1 MTNPNALWSQ
11 YTWKVQKGH
20 DRRVR
25 AGHPW
30 VFSNELT
37 KSPKGHP
44 VGHPVELQDDK
55 GNFLACGYGN
65 PNSLISFRVLSF
77 EPVTKTPSEFLMSR
91 LLQAWRKRVRL
102 GLKNSFRMCFSEN
115 DFLSGLIVD
124 YYIVDQNDHR
134 GQVFVIQ
141 ISTAGMDYLLLKDM
155 VSFFKTFIGKAFD
168 ERLTEI
174 PWTHTSIVLKNDI
187 QIRKLEGLEVEDAR
201 VIQQSDFFKLDEI
214 DILITTPG
222 DQESLKMSTDLID
235 GQKTGFFLDQTR
247 NIEVVLSQLN
257 KIFKSPAKPKKLKIL
272 DLCCYVGHWSAQLA
286 HFCKLH
292 GVDVEITAIDISP
305 KALASATTN
314 INRITKS
321 FKTVQLDV
329 IDKLDTL
336 NDKFDLVICDPP
348 ALIKNKKSIPT
359 GQHAYLKINTNAMN
373 LLEKNGLYVSC
384 SCSGLLEKA
393 DFLSLLR
400 KSQTRSK
407 KSLQIISEGG
417 HAADHPHLA
426 SFPEGFYLKMLLFS

>member
-1 MTNPNALWSQ
+1 MSWSQ
-11 YTWKVQKGH
+11 YTWRVQKGH

-55 GNFLACGYGN
+55 GNFIACGYGN
-65 PNSLISFRVLSF
+65 PNSLISFRALSF
-77 EPVTKTPSEFLMSR
+77 EPVSQAPEEFLMNK
-91 LLQAWRKRVRL
+91 LLYAWKKRVHL

-115 DFLSGLIVD
+115 DFLSGLMVD
-124 YYIVDQNDHR
+124 YYVVDQNEKR
-134 GQVFVIQ
+134 GQVFAIQ
-141 ISTAGMDYLLLKDM
+141 ISTAGMDYLLKDFLP
-155 VSFFKTFIGKAFD
+155 FFKKFVDRALEDK
-168 ERLTEI
+168 LTEI
-174 PWTHTSIVLKNDI
+174 PWSHTSIVLKNDI
-187 QIRKLEGLEVEDAR
+187 QVRKLEGLEVEEPK
-201 VIQQSDFFKLDEI
+201 VIQQSEFFKLDEI
-214 DILITTPG
+214 DILITTPL

-257 KIFKSPAKPKKLKIL
+257 KIFKSPAQPKKLKIL
-272 DLCCYVGHWSAQLA
+272 DLCCYVGHWSTQLA
-286 HFCKLH
+286 HFCKLN
-292 GVDVEITAIDISP
+292 GVETEITAVDISP
-305 KALASATTN
+305 KALESASKN
-314 INRITKS
+314 ISRITKN

-329 IDKLDTL
+329 IDKLDTMT
-336 NDKFDLVICDPP
+336 DKFDIVVCDPP

-359 GQHAYLKINTNAMN
+359 GQHAYLKLNTNAMN

-384 SCSGLLEKA
+384 SCSGLLEKT
-393 DFLSLLR
+393 DFLSILR

-426 SFPEGFYLKMLLFS
+426 SFPEGFYLKMLLLT

>member
-1 MTNPNALWSQ
+1 MAWSQ
-11 YTWKVQKGH
+11 YTWRVQKGH

-44 VGHPVELQDDK
+44 IGHPVELQDDK

-65 PNSLISFRVLSF
+65 PNSLISFRALSF
-77 EPVTKTPSEFLMSR
+77 EPVSQDPKEFLMNR
-91 LLQAWRKRVRL
+91 LLYAWKKRLHL

-115 DFLSGLIVD
+115 DFLSGLMVD
-124 YYIVDQNDHR
+124 YYVVDQNGKR
-134 GQVFVIQ
+134 GQVFAIQ
-141 ISTAGMDYLLLKDM
+141 ISTAGMEYLLNDLLP
-155 VSFFKTFIGKAFD
+155 FFQKFLEKAIED
-168 ERLTEI
+168 NLTEI
-174 PWTHTSIVLKNDI
+174 PWSHTSIVIKNDI
-187 QIRKLEGLEVEDAR
+187 QVRKLEGLEVQEPK
-201 VIQQSDFFKLDEI
+201 VIQQSEFFNLNEI
-214 DILITTPG
+214 DILITTPV
-222 DQESLKMSTDLID
+222 DQESLKMSTDLIE

-257 KIFKSPAKPKKLKIL
+257 KIFKSPAKPKKLRIL

-286 HFCKLH
+286 HFCKLN
-292 GVDVEITAIDISP
+292 GVEAEITAVDISP
-305 KALASATTN
+305 KALESAAKN
-314 INRITKS
+314 ISRITKN
-321 FKTVQLDV
+321 FKTIPLDV
-329 IDKLDTL
+329 IDKLGTL
-336 NDKFDLVICDPP
+336 TDKFDIVICDPP

-359 GQHAYLKINTNAMN
+359 GQHAYLKLNTNAMN

-384 SCSGLLEKA
+384 SCSGLLEKT
-393 DFLSLLR
+393 DFLSILR

-426 SFPEGFYLKMLLFS
+426 SFPEGFYLKMLLFA